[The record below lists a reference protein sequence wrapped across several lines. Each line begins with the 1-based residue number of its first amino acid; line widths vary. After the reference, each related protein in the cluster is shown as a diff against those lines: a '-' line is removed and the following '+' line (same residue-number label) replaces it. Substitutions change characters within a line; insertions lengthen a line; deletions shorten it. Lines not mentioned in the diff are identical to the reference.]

1 MLFCNKNIFSVKIIL
16 TLLLFALVSCNSAG
30 DKPKEIEEHF
40 YLEIRQRGYCIHAD
54 AECAKNTTYISP
66 YRVYDN
72 KLCDFLCATCF
83 SNEMASEMKRRQVQ
97 FQREDAILKDAY
109 YKFKNIVNYEESY
122 AYFREEV
129 MWKDNLKWLYEFM
142 KFNNKPIYKGTY
154 DQLFLVIGIDR
165 TWANPDVPID
175 FVFNPSFEER
185 YGKPQTLRYRN
196 LDLIP

>member
-1 MLFCNKNIFSVKIIL
+1 MKIIL
-16 TLLLFALVSCNSAG
+16 ALLLFAIVSCNNAG
-30 DKPKEIEEHF
+30 DKPKELGECF
-40 YLEIRQRGYCIHAD
+40 YLEIRQRGCCIHAD

-66 YRVYDN
+66 YRVYEN

-83 SNEMASEMKRRQVQ
+83 SNEMASKMKHRQIQ
-97 FQREDAILKDAY
+97 FQMEDAILNDAY
-109 YKFKNIVNYEESY
+109 HKFKNIVNYEESY

-129 MWKDNLKWLYEFM
+129 MWMDNLKWLYEFM

-165 TWANPDVPID
+165 TWTNPDVPID